1 MGHAR
6 FVMTMAVASVGS
18 AVVLSAQVP
27 DVSMRFEAASV
38 RQNTSRDAR
47 PNVDATPGRFTATA
61 VTLRELI
68 GIAYSV
74 AGSLLR
80 DEQIIGG
87 PDWLDTDRF
96 DIVATGGPTDPNIR
110 PAPGAV
116 SPREGP
122 ALNTMQAMLRQLLR
136 DRFGLSTRSEQRDL
150 PIYSL
155 IRARPD
161 RLGEQL
167 RQFDGD
173 CAKEANVEPNPAGAA
188 CGGFK
193 FLGRGHLVA
202 RAVTIRMLVSMLANL
217 PDVGRI
223 VQDRTGLNGNFDLE
237 LSWTPAAVSREQ
249 SNTSPPVAPS
259 LFTAL
264 DEQLGLEL
272 EPSRGP
278 VEVLVIDAVERPTPN

>member
-1 MGHAR
+1 MGHVR
-6 FVMTMAVASVGS
+6 FAVMAVACIGSV
-18 AVVLSAQVP
+18 VMVSAQNP
-27 DVSMRFEAASV
+27 DASARFEVASV
-38 RQNTSRDAR
+38 RPNTSRDAR
-47 PNVDATPGRFTATA
+47 PNVDPTPGRFAATA

-68 GIAYSV
+68 GMAYAV
-74 AGSLLR
+74 PGSIR
-80 DEQIIGG
+80 PIIGG

-136 DRFGLSTRSEQRDL
+136 DRFGLSVRSEQRNL

-155 IRARPD
+155 IQARTG
-161 RLGEQL
+161 RLGVQL
-167 RQFDGD
+167 RHFDGD
-173 CAKEANVEPNPAGAA
+173 CAKEAPVEPNTTGAA
-188 CGGFK
+188 CGGFR
-193 FLGRGHLVA
+193 FLRRGHLVA

-223 VQDRTGLNGNFDLE
+223 VQDRTALSGNFDLE
-237 LSWTPAAVSREQ
+237 LFWTPAAASREQ
-249 SNTSPPVAPS
+249 SDTSQSAAPS

-264 DEQLGLEL
+264 DEQLGLKL

-278 VEVLVIDAVERPTPN
+278 VEVWVIDSVERPTPN

>member
-1 MGHAR
+1 VGHA
-6 FVMTMAVASVGS
+6 SVLTITIAIACLGK
-18 AVVLSAQVP
+18 AAVLSAQAP
-27 DVSMRFEAASV
+27 GPSMRFEVTSV
-38 RQNTSRDAR
+38 RPNTSRDAR

-61 VTLRELI
+61 VTPRELI
-68 GIAYSV
+68 GMAYAV
-74 AGSLLR
+74 PGSIR
-80 DEQIIGG
+80 PAIGG

-122 ALNTMQAMLRQLLR
+122 ALNTMQAMLRQLLQ
-136 DRFGLSTRSEQRDL
+136 DRFRLNLRSEQRDL

-155 IRARPD
+155 IRARTD
-161 RLGEQL
+161 RLGAQL

-173 CAKEANVEPNPAGAA
+173 CGKEAAVETNTTGAA

-223 VQDRTGLNGNFDLE
+223 VQDRTGLGGDFDLE
-237 LSWTPAAVSREQ
+237 LTWTPAAASREQ
-249 SNTSPPVAPS
+249 SDTSQSVAPS

-264 DEQLGLEL
+264 DEQLGLKL
-272 EPSRGP
+272 EPASGP
-278 VEVLVIDAVERPTPN
+278 VEVLVIDSVERPTPN